1 MPENVRSNSPGSSP
15 ENAKQAW
22 NDVGER
28 FSSLGRRLSGHY
40 REAGG
45 AGRATVEGSQRK
57 LEEAAREIGNEIGR
71 AFAALGDTI
80 SDDGAKLLAACADA
94 KKLERLNLDTNALSA
109 SGIKALKGAKIK
121 ATTKDQHGSVPP
133 FDDELPE
140 YFFYAD
146 IE

>member
-1 MPENVRSNSPGSSP
+1 MPENVPRNSPENSP

-71 AFAALGDTI
+71 AFAALGETI
-80 SDDGAKLLAACADA
+80 SDDDA
-94 KKLERLNLDTNALSA
+94 KQDLKRAVSAIGDAVTVTVNEAGKAVRSRGAADEQPQRPDRDTDEGPPST
-109 SGIKALKGAKIK
+109 SG
-121 ATTKDQHGSVPP
+121 
-133 FDDELPE
+133 
-140 YFFYAD
+140 
-146 IE
+146 

>member
-1 MPENVRSNSPGSSP
+1 MPENVPGNSAGNSP

-71 AFAALGDTI
+71 AFAALGETI
-80 SDDGAKLLAACADA
+80 SDDDA
-94 KKLERLNLDTNALSA
+94 KQDLKRAVSA
-109 SGIKALKGAKIK
+109 IGDAVTVTVNEAGKAVRSRGAADDQPQRPDRDAGEGPPSTSG
-121 ATTKDQHGSVPP
+121 
-133 FDDELPE
+133 
-140 YFFYAD
+140 
-146 IE
+146 

>member
-1 MPENVRSNSPGSSP
+1 MPENVPGNSPGSSP

-22 NDVGER
+22 TDVGER

-71 AFAALGDTI
+71 AFSALGETI
-80 SDDGAKLLAACADA
+80 SDDDGPEARGQRDRRCGHRHRQRGREGSAEPGRCRRAAAA
-94 KKLERLNLDTNALSA
+94 A
-109 SGIKALKGAKIK
+109 G
-121 ATTKDQHGSVPP
+121 P
-133 FDDELPE
+133 
-140 YFFYAD
+140 
-146 IE
+146 

>member
-1 MPENVRSNSPGSSP
+1 MPENVPGNSPGNSP

-71 AFAALGDTI
+71 AFSALGETI
-80 SDDGAKLLAACADA
+80 SDDDA
-94 KKLERLNLDTNALSA
+94 KQDLKRAVSA
-109 SGIKALKGAKIK
+109 IGDAVTVTVSEAGKAVRSRGATDEQPQRPDREADEGPPSTSG
-121 ATTKDQHGSVPP
+121 
-133 FDDELPE
+133 
-140 YFFYAD
+140 
-146 IE
+146 

>member
-1 MPENVRSNSPGSSP
+1 MPENMPGDAPGTTP

-71 AFAALGDTI
+71 AFTALGETI
-80 SDDGAKLLAACADA
+80 NDDDA
-94 KKLERLNLDTNALSA
+94 KKDLKSAVSAIGDAVTVTVNEAGKAVRGRGAPDEQPQRPDHDADEGPPSTN
-109 SGIKALKGAKIK
+109 G
-121 ATTKDQHGSVPP
+121 
-133 FDDELPE
+133 
-140 YFFYAD
+140 
-146 IE
+146 

>member
-1 MPENVRSNSPGSSP
+1 MPENVPSNSPGSSP

-45 AGRATVEGSQRK
+45 TGRATGEGSQRK

-71 AFAALGDTI
+71 AFTALGETI
-80 SDDGAKLLAACADA
+80 NDDDA
-94 KKLERLNLDTNALSA
+94 KQELKRAVSAIGDAVTVTVSEAGKAVRSRGTTDEQPQRLVYVM
-109 SGIKALKGAKIK
+109 GGR
-121 ATTKDQHGSVPP
+121 PP
-133 FDDELPE
+133 
-140 YFFYAD
+140 
-146 IE
+146 

>member
-1 MPENVRSNSPGSSP
+1 MPENMPGNVPGNSP

-71 AFAALGDTI
+71 AFTALGETI
-80 SDDGAKLLAACADA
+80 SDDDA
-94 KKLERLNLDTNALSA
+94 KKDLRRAVSSIGDAVTVTVSEAGKAVRGRSA
-109 SGIKALKGAKIK
+109 TGE
-121 ATTKDQHGSVPP
+121 Q
-133 FDDELPE
+133 
-140 YFFYAD
+140 
-146 IE
+146 

>member
-1 MPENVRSNSPGSSP
+1 MPENVPGNSPGNPP

-71 AFAALGDTI
+71 AFAALGETI
-80 SDDGAKLLAACADA
+80 SDDGAKQDLKRAVSAIGDAVTVTVNEAGKAVRSRGAAD
-94 KKLERLNLDTNALSA
+94 EQPQRPDRDTDEGPPST
-109 SGIKALKGAKIK
+109 SG
-121 ATTKDQHGSVPP
+121 
-133 FDDELPE
+133 
-140 YFFYAD
+140 
-146 IE
+146 

>member
-1 MPENVRSNSPGSSP
+1 MPENVPGNSPGNSP

-28 FSSLGRRLSGHY
+28 FASLGRRLSGHY

-71 AFAALGDTI
+71 AFSALGETI
-80 SDDGAKLLAACADA
+80 SDDDA
-94 KKLERLNLDTNALSA
+94 KQDLKRAVSA
-109 SGIKALKGAKIK
+109 IGDAVTVTVSEAGKAVRSRSAADEQPRRPDRDADEGPPSTSG
-121 ATTKDQHGSVPP
+121 
-133 FDDELPE
+133 
-140 YFFYAD
+140 
-146 IE
+146 

>member
-1 MPENVRSNSPGSSP
+1 MPENVPGDSPENSP

-71 AFAALGDTI
+71 AFAALGETI
-80 SDDGAKLLAACADA
+80 SDDDA
-94 KKLERLNLDTNALSA
+94 KQDLKRAVSAIGDAVTVTVNEAGKAVRSRGVADEQPQRPDRDTDEGPPST
-109 SGIKALKGAKIK
+109 SG
-121 ATTKDQHGSVPP
+121 
-133 FDDELPE
+133 
-140 YFFYAD
+140 
-146 IE
+146 

>member
-1 MPENVRSNSPGSSP
+1 MPESAPENAPGNP
-15 ENAKQAW
+15 AENAKQAW

-71 AFAALGDTI
+71 AFTALGETI
-80 SDDGAKLLAACADA
+80 NDDDA
-94 KKLERLNLDTNALSA
+94 KKDLKSA
-109 SGIKALKGAKIK
+109 VSAIGDAVTVTVNEAGKAVRGRGAADEQPQRPDGADEGPPSTSG
-121 ATTKDQHGSVPP
+121 
-133 FDDELPE
+133 
-140 YFFYAD
+140 
-146 IE
+146 

>member
-1 MPENVRSNSPGSSP
+1 MPENVQGNSPGSSP

-80 SDDGAKLLAACADA
+80 SDDDA
-94 KKLERLNLDTNALSA
+94 KQDLKRAVSA
-109 SGIKALKGAKIK
+109 IGDAVTVTVNEAGKAVRSRGTTDEQPQRPDRDADEGPPTTSG
-121 ATTKDQHGSVPP
+121 
-133 FDDELPE
+133 
-140 YFFYAD
+140 
-146 IE
+146 

>member
-1 MPENVRSNSPGSSP
+1 MPQNAPGNAPGSTP

-71 AFAALGDTI
+71 AFSALGETI
-80 SDDGAKLLAACADA
+80 NDDDA
-94 KKLERLNLDTNALSA
+94 KKDLKSAVSAIGDAVTVTVSEAGKAVRSRGSADEEPQRPDGDADEGPPSA
-109 SGIKALKGAKIK
+109 SG
-121 ATTKDQHGSVPP
+121 
-133 FDDELPE
+133 
-140 YFFYAD
+140 
-146 IE
+146 

>member
-1 MPENVRSNSPGSSP
+1 MPENMPGDAPGNTP

-71 AFAALGDTI
+71 AFSALGETI
-80 SDDGAKLLAACADA
+80 SDDDA
-94 KKLERLNLDTNALSA
+94 KQDLKRAVSA
-109 SGIKALKGAKIK
+109 IGDAVTVTVSEAGKAVRSRGAADEQPQRPDHDADEGPPSTSG
-121 ATTKDQHGSVPP
+121 
-133 FDDELPE
+133 
-140 YFFYAD
+140 
-146 IE
+146 

>member
-1 MPENVRSNSPGSSP
+1 MPENVPGNPPENSP

-71 AFAALGDTI
+71 AFSALGETI
-80 SDDGAKLLAACADA
+80 SDDDA
-94 KKLERLNLDTNALSA
+94 KQDLKRAVSAIGDAVTVTVNEAGKAVRSRGAADEQPQRPDNADEGPPST
-109 SGIKALKGAKIK
+109 SG
-121 ATTKDQHGSVPP
+121 
-133 FDDELPE
+133 
-140 YFFYAD
+140 
-146 IE
+146 

>member
-1 MPENVRSNSPGSSP
+1 MPENVPGNPPENSP

-71 AFAALGDTI
+71 AFSALGETI
-80 SDDGAKLLAACADA
+80 SDDDA
-94 KKLERLNLDTNALSA
+94 KQDLKRAVSA
-109 SGIKALKGAKIK
+109 IGDAVTVTVSEAGKAVRSRGGPDEQPQRPDHADEGPPSTSG
-121 ATTKDQHGSVPP
+121 
-133 FDDELPE
+133 
-140 YFFYAD
+140 
-146 IE
+146 

>member
-1 MPENVRSNSPGSSP
+1 MPENVPGNSPENSP

-71 AFAALGDTI
+71 AFAALGETI
-80 SDDGAKLLAACADA
+80 SDDDA
-94 KKLERLNLDTNALSA
+94 KQDLKRAVSAIGDAVTVTVNEAGKAVRSRGAADEQPQRPDGDTNEGPPST
-109 SGIKALKGAKIK
+109 SG
-121 ATTKDQHGSVPP
+121 
-133 FDDELPE
+133 
-140 YFFYAD
+140 
-146 IE
+146 

>member
-1 MPENVRSNSPGSSP
+1 MPENVPGNSP

-71 AFAALGDTI
+71 AFSALGETI
-80 SDDGAKLLAACADA
+80 SDDDA
-94 KKLERLNLDTNALSA
+94 KQDLKRAVSAIGDAVTVTVSEAGKAVRSRGAADEQPQRPDNADEGPPST
-109 SGIKALKGAKIK
+109 SG
-121 ATTKDQHGSVPP
+121 
-133 FDDELPE
+133 
-140 YFFYAD
+140 
-146 IE
+146 

>member
-1 MPENVRSNSPGSSP
+1 MPENVPSNSPGSSP

-71 AFAALGDTI
+71 AFAALGETI
-80 SDDGAKLLAACADA
+80 GDDDA
-94 KKLERLNLDTNALSA
+94 KQDLRRAVSA
-109 SGIKALKGAKIK
+109 IGDAVTVTVNEAGKAVRSRGTTDEQPQRPDRDADEGPPTTSG
-121 ATTKDQHGSVPP
+121 
-133 FDDELPE
+133 
-140 YFFYAD
+140 
-146 IE
+146 

>member
-1 MPENVRSNSPGSSP
+1 MPENVPGNSP

-71 AFAALGDTI
+71 AFAALGETI
-80 SDDGAKLLAACADA
+80 GDDDA
-94 KKLERLNLDTNALSA
+94 KQDLRRAVSA
-109 SGIKALKGAKIK
+109 IGDAVTVTVSEAGKAVRSRSAGEQPQRPDRDADEGPPTTSG
-121 ATTKDQHGSVPP
+121 
-133 FDDELPE
+133 
-140 YFFYAD
+140 
-146 IE
+146 

>member
-1 MPENVRSNSPGSSP
+1 MAESAPGNP
-15 ENAKQAW
+15 AGNAKQAW

-71 AFAALGDTI
+71 AFTALGETI
-80 SDDGAKLLAACADA
+80 NDDDA
-94 KKLERLNLDTNALSA
+94 KKDLKRAVSAIGDAVTITVSEAGKAVRGRGADDEQPQRPDGRADEGPPSA
-109 SGIKALKGAKIK
+109 SG
-121 ATTKDQHGSVPP
+121 
-133 FDDELPE
+133 
-140 YFFYAD
+140 
-146 IE
+146 